1 MVTEATWTEALQRSQ
16 RGRAK
21 GAGELIPTWNVGMP
35 QPHPNNLELFAR
47 EGYSKNSL
55 IYACIREIASSFATL
70 NPVLIRA
77 NDQRVKR
84 HRMLDLI
91 ENPNTYQDRFA
102 FFDVLTTQFEAAG
115 NVYIEKVRRSTN
127 DQRRRDFTG
136 YPVQELQ
143 LIRPDYVMIQPG
155 SQRAADVFVVTIGG
169 QERRRLARADVIH
182 IHDPNLIN
190 DFYGLSKIALL
201 TREGSIDL
209 EMSDFELS
217 FFRNAGVPMG
227 LLNVKGRNLTQDQV
241 KEVKSKF
248 REAYNGVRHWFDLLV
263 LNSDEASFT
272 QLGLPPNQM
281 EGDATR
287 FHVESRIC
295 AVFGVPPVIVGARL
309 AYQSAASLNY
319 EQAQFQFWSETIV
332 PLARTIGGAFER
344 FLLPEFALIA
354 DTGARFTYDFTEV
367 RALQEDRSRKLRE
380 VVRLVLTGGF
390 TINEAL
396 TIVGLPATAT
406 GDFYIRQGNHVV
418 VTMDGEITP
427 MTESPE
433 QSPAA
438 ANPLEGA
445 AALSGPVVV
454 KSPRCQKCGKM
465 LARALAVGS
474 EIDCPRCRE
483 PLLVGVPS

>member
-1 MVTEATWTEALQRSQ
+1 MVSNTWVDALARNQ
-16 RGRAK
+16 RGRK
-21 GAGELIPTWNVGMP
+21 SAGELIPTWQVGQP
-35 QPHPNNLELFAR
+35 QAQQHNLELFAR

-55 IYACIREIASSFATL
+55 IYSCIREIATSFATL
-70 NPVLIRA
+70 NPLLMR
-77 NDQRVKR
+77 NDVAVKR

-91 ENPNTYQDRFA
+91 ENPNTYQDRYA
-102 FFDVLTTQFEAAG
+102 FFDVLATQYESAG
-115 NVYIEKVRRSTN
+115 NAYVEKVRVSQN
-127 DQRRRDFTG
+127 EQRRRDFAG

-143 LIRPDYVMIQPG
+143 LIRPDYVTILPG
-155 SQRAADVFVVTIGG
+155 ARRESDLFVVTIGG
-169 QERRRLARADVIH
+169 VERRRIPRRDIIH
-182 IHDPNLIN
+182 IHEPNITN

-227 LLNVKGRNLTQDQV
+227 LLNVKGSSLTPDQV
-241 KEVKSKF
+241 TEVKSKF
-248 REAYNGVRHWFDLLV
+248 RQAYNGVKHWFDLLV

-272 QLGLPPNQM
+272 QLGLPPAQM
-281 EGDATR
+281 EGDSTR

-309 AYQSAASLNY
+309 AFQSGASLGY
-319 EQAQFQFWSETIV
+319 EEAQFQFWSETIV

-390 TINEAL
+390 TVNEAL
-396 TIVGLPATAT
+396 TIVGLPATST

-418 VTMDGEITP
+418 VSLEGEITP

-433 QSPAA
+433 QVPAA

-445 AALSGPVVV
+445 AALVAPVVV
-454 KSPRCQKCGKM
+454 KEPRCQKCGKL
-465 LARALAVGS
+465 LAKALAAGS

-483 PLLVGVPS
+483 PLLVS